1 MMKYSAG
8 CWYMHNTNRESA
20 FRLDSGEERPL
31 KKGMARLI
39 DKGHDDVAF
48 SLMMRLGKN
57 SSAGKDFLE
66 QLVKAKRP
74 VSKLLW
80 FAEELSRRGAVE
92 GGMEILLHTALEQDN
107 FSLSLKLAE
116 IYVQEG
122 NALTAEISSALLKKS
137 GGGGCSSLDVLSA
150 VRVIG
155 PSLTPADVKALV
167 LPHLEQAAGC
177 SDAEQLVANLEKTG
191 IAQAKFVGPLVDYLC
206 EHGREAEAAKVAG
219 ERIQFL
225 TEEQKG
231 RFISK
236 QQQQQ
241 PAPIPP
247 AATAAVPMVKIF
259 DANLNQLQWAP
270 IGTVCHTFRMEGRF
284 WDLEQLLSTSGGNLR
299 PEDRKQIYMYTLQ
312 CYLDHGLFD
321 KAVFLS
327 RQLEKE
333 GLAYD
338 FPEYHALMAHFHE
351 TFMKINTF
359 HPSDSYVD
367 HSSAIV
373 PSVAYAPSPVASYP
387 PTING
392 DTTTTA
398 TATNSEASYSVPATP
413 SSEREEQLALQVHY
427 HKLLKR
433 AVTDKQGEEALRYAF
448 HNFSINMYLYK
459 YSYQGNSA

>member
-1 MMKYSAG
+1 
-8 CWYMHNTNRESA
+8 
-20 FRLDSGEERPL
+20 
-31 KKGMARLI
+31 MARLVE
-39 DKGHDDVAF
+39 KGHDDVAF

-66 QLVKAKRP
+66 QLVRAKRP

-92 GGMEILLHTALEQDN
+92 GGMEILLQTALEQDN
-107 FSLSLKLAE
+107 FSLSLKMAE

-137 GGGGCSSLDVLSA
+137 GGCGSLDVLSA
-150 VRVIG
+150 VRAIG
-155 PSLTPADVKALV
+155 PSVAPADVKTLV
-167 LPHLEQAAGC
+167 IPHLESAAGC
-177 SDAEQLVANLEKTG
+177 GDAEQLVANLEKTG

-206 EHGREAEAAKVAG
+206 ERGREAEAAKVAV
-219 ERIQFL
+219 ERSQFV
-225 TEEQKG
+225 TEEQKN

-241 PAPIPP
+241 QQQQKQQLPYPESVPEFVPSAQPLQQQAAVAPIPS

-259 DANLNQLQWAP
+259 DANVNQLQWAP

-367 HSSAIV
+367 HSIVSPSPAVTYV
-373 PSVAYAPSPVASYP
+373 PSVASIASYP
-387 PTING
+387 PTIIG

-398 TATNSEASYSVPATP
+398 TNSEASFSVPATP
-413 SSEREEQLALQVHY
+413 SSEREEQMALQVHY
-427 HKLLKR
+427 HKLLKK
-433 AVTDKQGEEALRYAF
+433 AVADKQGEEALRCVAKKYLRDQQLKW
-448 HNFSINMYLYK
+448 NTCVINILHTL
-459 YSYQGNSA
+459 

>member
-1 MMKYSAG
+1 MMGDRDANPN
-8 CWYMHNTNRESA
+8 CA
-20 FRLDSGEERPL
+20 LRLESGEERPL

-39 DKGHDDVAF
+39 EKGHDDVAF
-48 SLMMRLGKN
+48 SLMMRMGKN

-66 QLVKAKRP
+66 QLVRARRP

-80 FAEELSRRGAVE
+80 FAEELNRRGAVE
-92 GGMEILLHTALEQDN
+92 GGMEILLQTALDQDN

-122 NALTAEISSALLKKS
+122 NALTADISSALLKKS
-137 GGGGCSSLDVLSA
+137 AGGDCSSLDVLSA
-150 VRVIG
+150 VRAIG
-155 PSLTPADVKALV
+155 PSLSPADVKALV
-167 LPHLEQAAGC
+167 LPHLESAAGC
-177 SDAEQLVANLEKTG
+177 GGDAEQLVANLEKTG

-206 EHGREAEAAKVAG
+206 ERGREAEAAKVAAD
-219 ERIQFL
+219 RSQFV
-225 TEEQKG
+225 TEEQKS
-231 RFISK
+231 RFIS

-241 PAPIPP
+241 PYPESVPEFVPSAPQQPQP
-247 AATAAVPMVKIF
+247 AAAAPVPSSAATTPAAAVPMVKIF
-259 DANLNQLQWAP
+259 DANVNQLQWAP

-359 HPSDSYVD
+359 APSDSYVD
-367 HSSAIV
+367 HSVVPTPTVSYA
-373 PSVAYAPSPVASYP
+373 PSVASVASSYP
-387 PTING
+387 PTVIG
-392 DTTTTA
+392 DATT
-398 TATNSEASYSVPATP
+398 TATNSEASFSVPATP
-413 SSEREEQLALQVHY
+413 SSEREEQMALQVHY
-427 HKLLKR
+427 HKLLKK
-433 AVTDKQGEEALRYAF
+433 AVADKHGEEALR
-448 HNFSINMYLYK
+448 
-459 YSYQGNSA
+459 